1 MKLEKQYFGNEATV
15 FSISNFRIDVEKS
28 IQEKTLGYI
37 ISNKENVDKNVKCLK
52 ERVKI
57 PVFNLL
63 DYIQLQKLAEY
74 IENDLSDMDIKLL

>member
-1 MKLEKQYFGNEATV
+1 MLK
-15 FSISNFRIDVEKS
+15 KS

-37 ISNKENVDKNVKCLK
+37 ISNKENVDKNVKRLK